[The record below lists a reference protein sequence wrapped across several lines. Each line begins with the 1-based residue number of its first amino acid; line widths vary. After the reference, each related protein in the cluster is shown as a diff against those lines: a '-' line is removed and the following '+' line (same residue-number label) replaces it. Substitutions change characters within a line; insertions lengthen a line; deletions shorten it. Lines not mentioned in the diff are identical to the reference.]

1 MADAERDTDVG
12 PRTDPSPET
21 TQGSSPEPVTSATRP
36 TEPTLGS
43 TTLLSVPA
51 SASRE
56 ELAMEQRLATCER
69 QMQELESRL
78 SGLEAQ
84 RRVEPRA
91 RRERHWAFWLIFL
104 LGLAL
109 AWQIIGLFR

>member
-21 TQGSSPEPVTSATRP
+21 AQGSSSEPLTSATRL

-78 SGLEAQ
+78 AGLEAQ

-91 RRERHWAFWLIFL
+91 RGERHWAFWLIFL

-109 AWQIIGLFR
+109 AWQIVGLFR